1 MPDTIDPADLHVPFG
16 CATNGRDLI
25 VIAPDQAGWQY
36 TGLNVVQ
43 LAAGESR
50 VVELEGY
57 EFAVLPIAGGG
68 CSVEVAG
75 ATHQL
80 AGRESVFQR
89 VTDFVYVGC
98 GDDARI
104 TAGSAPIEL
113 ALPMARA
120 ERAIDAYRCA
130 AEDVPVETRGAGN
143 STRQLNNFLAPGVCD
158 AHRLVAVEVLTP
170 AGNWSSWPPH
180 KHDHAGGVAG
190 VGGEAELEEIYWF
203 RIAER
208 GDGDGGAF
216 GMHRT
221 YDLEQKWDIST
232 AVHDR
237 DVFLVPRGYHG
248 PCIASPAHDMYYLNV
263 LAGPEAERS
272 LGFSDDP
279 ALAYVRDTWK
289 TMEADR
295 RVPLCTAAG
304 PSADNTSTTRAVASA
319 ATGVSS

>member
-1 MPDTIDPADLHVPFG
+1 
-16 CATNGRDLI
+16 
-25 VIAPDQAGWQY
+25 
-36 TGLNVVQ
+36 VV
-43 LAAGESR
+43 
-50 VVELEGY
+50 
-57 EFAVLPIAGGG
+57 
-68 CSVEVAG
+68 
-75 ATHQL
+75 
-80 AGRESVFQR
+80 
-89 VTDFVYVGC
+89 
-98 GDDARI
+98 
-104 TAGSAPIEL
+104 
-113 ALPMARA
+113 
-120 ERAIDAYRCA
+120 
-130 AEDVPVETRGAGN
+130 
-143 STRQLNNFLAPGVCD
+143 
-158 AHRLVAVEVLTP
+158 
-170 AGNWSSWPPH
+170 
-180 KHDHAGGVAG
+180 G